1 MPATTRTISEASGA
15 PSASPRILLIGGNR
29 HALPLA
35 DSRAEAYVRADLGH
49 SYTLIDSD
57 RESGFLRGPAL
68 FVSQP
73 AGASSERRLTAQD
86 PRLITETGMAARV
99 AAIVEPV
106 LDGLGFRLVR
116 VRLSGSAAG
125 GVTVQIM
132 AERPDGTFT
141 IDDCEAT
148 SRALSP
154 VLDVEDPIVQAY
166 HLEISSPGIDRPLVR
181 VGDFDRWA
189 GYEARVEMA
198 VAQDGRKR
206 FRGIIGG
213 AEGVKARLKRT
224 DAKGDE
230 PVDVLLPIDEI
241 GEARLVLTD
250 ELIREALRRA
260 KAAGRAMDDDED
272 EDDEI
277 EEGFDLP
284 DADNENEADEDL
296 VIVRPATPRPVKAQ
310 PAPKKLKSQPG
321 WNAGPRGPK
330 PKGPG
335 RYAKPKPT
343 R

>member
-1 MPATTRTISEASGA
+1 MT
-15 PSASPRILLIGGNR
+15 
-29 HALPLA
+29 A
-35 DSRAEAYVRADLGH
+35 DDPH
-49 SYTLIDSD
+49 QT
-57 RESGFLRGPAL
+57 
-68 FVSQP
+68 
-73 AGASSERRLTAQD
+73 QD
-86 PRLITETGMAARV
+86 PRLIVETGMAARV

-116 VRLSGSAAG
+116 VRLSGSASG
-125 GVTVQIM
+125 GSTLQIM

-154 VLDVEDPIVQAY
+154 VLDVEDPIAAAY
-166 HLEISSPGIDRPLVR
+166 NLEISSPGIDRPLVR

-206 FRGIIGG
+206 FRGFVLGS
-213 AEGVKARLKRT
+213 EGRSAKLKRT
-224 DAKGDE
+224 DARPEE
-230 PVDVLLPIDEI
+230 PSEVLLPIEEI
-241 GEARLVLTD
+241 GEARLILSD

-260 KAAGRAMDDDED
+260 KAAGRAMDED
-272 EDDEI
+272 EDDEDLDD
-277 EEGFDLP
+277 GFDPP
-284 DADNENEADEDL
+284 DADNENEPGEPM
-296 VIVRPATPRPVKAQ
+296 VVVRPATPRPIRNDA
-310 PAPKKLKSQPG
+310 APKKLKTQSRPG
-321 WNAGPRGPK
+321 TTPGGPRGPK